1 MFYNDFKGLKLSALG
16 FGTMRLPLLP
26 DGKTVDSELTAK
38 MIDTAIRGGVNYFDT
53 AVPYHGGASERIVGE
68 ILNRY
73 PRESW
78 YLADKY
84 PGHQH
89 YPVFN
94 PAETFERQ
102 LKRCGVDYFD
112 FYLYHNI
119 CENDIADYMDPRWG
133 ILDYFVEQRKAG
145 RIRHLGMSVH
155 ASLPLFREL
164 LDGPYGQV
172 IEFCQIQLNYL
183 DWTLQD
189 AREKVRLL
197 NERGIP
203 IWVMEPVRGGKLAA
217 VPEVSVDE
225 AFRWVSNVPGV
236 TVTLSGMS
244 AMEHVEGN
252 LKSFAERRPLTAA
265 DETRIFAVAETLK
278 KGVPCTACRYCCD
291 GCPVGLDIPALLHS
305 YNEMLSGSTLG
316 PTMYV
321 ESLPEELRP
330 SACVGCGQCASVCP
344 QNIGIPAAL
353 SDFADR
359 FAAAPKW
366 ADICRERQALEAAA
380 AAADVTASRR

>member
-1 MFYNDFKGLKLSALG
+1 MFYNEFQGLKLSALG
-16 FGTMRLPLLP
+16 FGAMRLPLLP
-26 DGKTVDSELTAK
+26 DGKTVDSEHTAR
-38 MIDTAIRGGVNYFDT
+38 MIDAAIRSGVNYFDT
-53 AVPYHGGASERIVGE
+53 AVPYHNGTSETVIGE
-68 ILNRY
+68 ILKRY

-89 YPVFN
+89 YPTFN

-112 FYLYHNI
+112 FYLFHNI
-119 CENDIADYMDPRWG
+119 CENDIDDYMNPRWG
-133 ILDYFVEQRKAG
+133 ILEYFVEQRKAG
-145 RIRHLGMSVH
+145 RIRHLGMSSH
-155 ASLPLFREL
+155 ASVPLFREL
-164 LDGPYGQV
+164 LDGPYGKA

-197 NERGIP
+197 NEHNIP
-203 IWVMEPVRGGKLAA
+203 IWVMEPLRGGKLAA
-217 VPEVSVDE
+217 VPEVSIDE

-244 AMEHVEGN
+244 ALEHVEGN
-252 LKSFAERRPLTAA
+252 LQTFAERRPLTA
-265 DETRIFAVAETLK
+265 EEEQRILAVAETLK

-291 GCPVGLDIPALLHS
+291 GCPVGLDIPALLAS
-305 YNEMLSGSTLG
+305 YNDMAMGTAFG
-316 PTMYV
+316 PVMYV

-344 QNIGIPAAL
+344 QGIDIPAAL

-366 ADICRERQALEAAA
+366 ADICRERQAAEAAA
-380 AAADVTASRR
+380 ER

>member
-1 MFYNDFKGLKLSALG
+1 MFYNEFKGLRLSALG
-16 FGTMRLPLLP
+16 FGAMRLPLLA
-26 DGKTVDSELTAK
+26 DGKTVDEAQTAQ

-53 AVPYHGGASERIVGE
+53 AVPYHNGESERIVGQ
-68 ILNRY
+68 ILRRY

-89 YPVFN
+89 YPVFD
-94 PAETFERQ
+94 PAGTFERQ
-102 LKRCGVDYFD
+102 LKVCGVDYFD

-133 ILDYFVEQRKAG
+133 ILEYFVEQREKG
-145 RIRHLGMSVH
+145 RIRHLGMSAH
-155 ASLPLFREL
+155 ASLPLLKEIL
-164 LDGPYGQV
+164 EGPYGQV

-183 DWTLQD
+183 DWTLQE
-189 AREKVRLL
+189 AKEKVALL
-197 NERGIP
+197 NEHHIP
-203 IWVMEPVRGGKLAA
+203 IWVMEPLRGGKLANLKDA
-217 VPEVSVDE
+217 TVEE

-244 AMEHVEGN
+244 AMAQIEQNIE
-252 LKSFAERRPLTAA
+252 FFEERRPLSA
-265 DETRIFAVAETLK
+265 DDEQRLYRVAETLK

-291 GCPVGLDIPALLHS
+291 GCPVGLDIPALLAS
-305 YNEMLSGSTLG
+305 YNDLCVETSVG
-316 PTMYV
+316 PGMYID
-321 ESLPEELRP
+321 SLPEDRRP

-344 QNIGIPAAL
+344 QNIDIPGAL

-359 FAAAPKW
+359 LEKGPKW
-366 ADICRERQALEAAA
+366 MDICRSRHASEARLAQEEK
-380 AAADVTASRR
+380 